1 MPVHR
6 QRKPSETI
14 VSTGNEEKITLDDVL
29 KKWGPTVKM
38 AQALA
43 TRLVIDENGYL
54 RVVDLPETD
63 PMIDGALYLDGG
75 DLKVS
80 RPL

>member
-29 KKWGPTVKM
+29 KTWGPRINELSSPVPYTET
-38 AQALA
+38 AAGIAAALV
-43 TRLVIDENGYL
+43 TLGL
-54 RVVDLPETD
+54 MLPE
-63 PMIDGALYLDGG
+63 PEGE
-75 DLKVS
+75 
-80 RPL
+80 